1 MPATIEQQADHTLIR
16 LEGECTL
23 ASAADLKTLLLE
35 ALAFGEDLRL
45 DLRSVQEM
53 DITALQLLWAA
64 AREANRAGSGF
75 AASVPDAIVIA
86 AREAGFEQFPGLNG

>member
-1 MPATIEQQADHTLIR
+1 LPATIEQQADHTLIR

-64 AREANRAGSGF
+64 AREANRAGSRFGG
-75 AASVPDAIVIA
+75 AVPDAIVSA
-86 AREAGFEQFPGLNG
+86 AREAGFEQFPGMNG